1 LLAVVSSSPQTL
13 ATPDR
18 GLAALDERLCELRP
32 GVVLVRAQPGD
43 ATAVVSFVTRRLR
56 TLGAQALTL
65 EEHGAMFRE
74 LGAKLRIAS
83 LPHDCAAFAQACAA
97 QLSTGKFVLVAQA
110 PRTLTW
116 NEGAALEL
124 GLSARTLLVWVVSD
138 ATALEGETF
147 HLDGPL
153 NEDERVRWI
162 ASLAAA
168 EPTLVDRP
176 LGDLE
181 AWWDTA
187 RRTVTDQPEVL
198 LRSLSPAGQG
208 CLALLGLL
216 GRAWPSAG
224 PHVDLSPLMTESA
237 VLVERGWARVRPT
250 WRAAAE
256 LAASQASPE
265 LRSQAA
271 LALAAQFPGD
281 PWALQRAAE
290 VLMGTAA
297 HELADARHAEALAH
311 AADASVR
318 RELVE
323 RWQATVLAS
332 DAPTTELRL
341 RAAERALQIGEAEE
355 AARWVQG
362 LGESTDGDARVL
374 LLLGRAAMGTG
385 DLVAAGVL
393 FKRAEAGATTDAVRI
408 EALTE
413 LAELDCQQGSVEQA
427 RVRALP
433 GSEGTVEVGVR
444 LRARNTLG
452 KLLLTEARWDEADQ
466 HFAEDAVL
474 AGTVGDRMGELRARL
489 NRGIALLSKGL
500 IDEAASLFTSVHQAG
515 ESLGSARAQAFAL
528 GNLAVIAL
536 RRRAFGDALKLLERS
551 VTARQQ
557 LGDRLRLVQELS
569 NLAELRLRL
578 GLVDHADHSIR
589 FARRVGG
596 PSLTA
601 SRRAYLGVLAAR
613 VALARGNTMEAR
625 REIQQAIID
634 AGAAGEPELTSKAH
648 RVAARIALDDGDM
661 RRCNE
666 TLARAAS
673 FAATDNARAE
683 IEVLRA
689 LCTRAS
695 GEASK
700 ELAASALA
708 AAESVCDEEL
718 AREAHALLCV
728 LATECGDLD
737 AARAHQQR
745 AMAIRDQV
753 AADLDGDA
761 RLAFMS
767 KPDVIALTRL
777 TTLMVEASADAGTDA
792 DESPRTQRTP
802 TVPPREREII
812 GDDPALRTLLG
823 AIRKVARANS
833 TVLIHGESGTGKE
846 LVAEALHAASDRA
859 NGPLVTV
866 NCAALVENLLLSELF
881 GHEKGAFTGAGA
893 RRRGRFELA
902 EGGTLFLDEIGDISP
917 RTQVALLRV
926 LQEKTFERVGGTA
939 PIRANVR
946 VVCATHRDLKAMVER
961 GEFRED
967 LYYRLRGIMLEVPA
981 LRARAG
987 DIGKLATHLLK
998 RIADERS
1005 EPAKTLTPEAVEVL
1019 MRHRWP
1025 GNIRELENVLRAV
1038 SLFAEG
1044 SAISALD
1051 LTANAKDLRA
1061 VAAPPSMAPPSG
1073 RLSLV
1078 PPPSLT
1084 SVPSLVE
1091 VASEAGED
1099 EDSSE
1104 PLPED
1109 EANATSIAYA
1119 QVRQGAVS
1127 LADMK
1132 RQIERDCIARALTET
1147 KGNITKAAT
1156 LLGMKRPRLS
1166 QLVKQYGLAVG
1177 AEVQ

>member
-1 LLAVVSSSPQTL
+1 M
-13 ATPDR
+13 
-18 GLAALDERLCELRP
+18 
-32 GVVLVRAQPGD
+32 
-43 ATAVVSFVTRRLR
+43 AVVSFVTRRLR
-56 TLGAQALTL
+56 AQGQQALTL

-74 LGAKLRIAS
+74 LGAKLRIAA
-83 LPHDCAAFAQACAA
+83 LPHDAAAFAQSCAA
-97 QLSTGKFVLVAQA
+97 QLSVGKFALVAQA
-110 PRTLTW
+110 PRSLTW
-116 NEGAALEL
+116 NENVALEL
-124 GLSARTLLVWVVSD
+124 GVAPRTLIVWVVSD
-138 ATALEGETF
+138 ASALEGDTF
-147 HLDGPL
+147 HLDAPL
-153 NEDERVRWI
+153 TEDERVRWI
-162 ASLAAA
+162 ASLACA
-168 EPTLVDRP
+168 ESTLADRP

-181 AWWDTA
+181 AWWDSA
-187 RRTVTDQPEVL
+187 RRATTAEPGAMLHSLDREGQECLAMLGLFGRSWPTGHPQLELSSLVSADVL
-198 LRSLSPAGQG
+198 LI
-208 CLALLGLL
+208 
-216 GRAWPSAG
+216 
-224 PHVDLSPLMTESA
+224 
-237 VLVERGWARVRPT
+237 ERGWARVRPT
-250 WRAAAE
+250 WRDAAA
-256 LAASQASPE
+256 LAAAQASVDT
-265 LRSQAA
+265 RARAA
-271 LALAAQFPGD
+271 SALAAQFSGD

-290 VLMGTAA
+290 VLMGTSA
-297 HELADARHAEALAH
+297 HQDADALHAQALRH

-323 RWQATVLAS
+323 RWQNAVLAS
-332 DAPTTELRL
+332 DAPTSELRL
-341 RAAERALQIGEAEE
+341 RAAERALEIGEAEE
-355 AARWVQG
+355 AARWVEG

-393 FKRAEAGATTDAVRI
+393 FKRAEASAPTEAVRI
-408 EALTE
+408 EALAE

-433 GSEGTVEVGVR
+433 GAEPTVDVSVR

-474 AGTVGDRMGELRARL
+474 ASTVGDRMAELRARL
-489 NRGIALLSKGL
+489 NRGVALLSKGL

-557 LGDRLRLVQELS
+557 LGDRLRLVQELC
-569 NLAELRLRL
+569 NLADLRLRL
-578 GLVDHADHSIR
+578 GLVDHADHAVR
-589 FARRVGG
+589 FARRSGG

-601 SRRAYLGVLAAR
+601 ARSAQLSRLAAS
-613 VALARGNTMEAR
+613 VALARGNTLEAR
-625 REIQQAIID
+625 REIRQSVLD
-634 AGAAGEPELTSKAH
+634 AERAGDREFVGKAH
-648 RVAARIALDDGDM
+648 RVAARIALEDGDVKDA
-661 RRCNE
+661 RRSVE
-666 TLARAAS
+666 LAART
-673 FAATDNARAE
+673 ATSADARAE
-683 IEVLRA
+683 IQVIEALAARA
-689 LCTRAS
+689 AGS
-695 GEASK
+695 GSI
-700 ELAASALA
+700 ELAAAALS
-708 AAESVCDEEL
+708 AAESVHDEEL
-718 AREAHALLCV
+718 AREAHALLCM
-728 LATECGDLD
+728 LAIESGDLER
-737 AARAHQQR
+737 ARAHQQR
-745 AMAIRDQV
+745 ATAIRDQV
-753 AADLDGDA
+753 AADLDDDA
-761 RLAFMS
+761 RIAFMA
-767 KPDVIALTRL
+767 KPDVVALGRL
-777 TTLMVEASADAGTDA
+777 TALMIEASPEG
-792 DESPRTQRTP
+792 DEAPRTQRTP
-802 TVPPREREII
+802 TVPPREREIV
-812 GDDPALRTLLG
+812 GDDPALRTLLA

-859 NGPLVTV
+859 QGPLVTV

-926 LQEKTFERVGGTA
+926 LQEKTFERVGGTT

-998 RIADERS
+998 RIADERT
-1005 EPAKTLTPEAVEVL
+1005 EPAKTLTPEAVDLL

-1044 SAISALD
+1044 SAITALD

-1061 VAAPPSMAPPSG
+1061 VAVTPSVPPPSG

-1084 SVPSLVE
+1084 SVPSVVE
-1091 VASEAGED
+1091 VASDAGED
-1099 EDSSE
+1099 EDSCE

-1177 AEVQ
+1177 SEVQ